1 MTLQEELEEMADT
14 VETLKEDIAVNVIE
28 FIEFAIKSVKKQI
41 AKKQGFILIPVRKYL
56 IFGVVLVVKKS
67 VKLDTIHTII
77 VQSVGKRYLGKRT
90 IKEERRGRN
99 DRRTSYRFNYRGI
112 VKV

>member
-41 AKKQGFILIPVRKYL
+41 AKNPRLHLNSRKEISDIWSCPCCKEKRQIGYYTYNYCPKCGQK
-56 IFGVVLVVKKS
+56 ISWDKNHKRRKK
-67 VKLDTIHTII
+67 
-77 VQSVGKRYLGKRT
+77 G
-90 IKEERRGRN
+90 
-99 DRRTSYRFNYRGI
+99 
-112 VKV
+112 

>member
-41 AKKQGFILIPVRKYL
+41 AKKNKA
-56 IFGVVLVVKKS
+56 S
-67 VKLDTIHTII
+67 
-77 VQSVGKRYLGKRT
+77 S
-90 IKEERRGRN
+90 
-99 DRRTSYRFNYRGI
+99 
-112 VKV
+112 